1 MAQRGKI
8 TTNFNIGA
16 EQAEAD
22 PLLEAAFYESSVYA
36 ATADRTDRHCF
47 IIGRTGSGKS
57 AILTRLEETEGD
69 HVIRIDPEDLSLP
82 YILDLGVIRYL
93 SDLNVHMDPL
103 FIALWKHIFLVELL
117 RHRYQ
122 VDSPEKKHNV
132 FTTLMERVRRDPSK
146 QAALEYLDEFGESFW
161 CETDVR
167 VREITTKFE
176 RRIGLTTQGQ
186 ATLPGIPADA
196 SAGASAG
203 TITSASSR
211 SEEAERYQR
220 IVNETQLPRLNKMIA
235 VLDDEVLDSPYNF
248 TYIVIDDL
256 DKDWVDDQL
265 ANDLIRCLF
274 RAALDLLKVRNLKI
288 IVALRTNIFEHLN
301 FGARTGGQEEK
312 FRSLAVHMRWL
323 PVELRGLADHRARVA
338 AENAGLGD
346 VSGIRDLLPP
356 KTKKRGDPFEY
367 LLDRTLMRPRDV
379 IAFVNECL
387 RDAAGKNR
395 LAWSDIAEAEL
406 RYSKNRL
413 LALRDEWKPTFPG
426 IDQVFDVFSGSP
438 VIMEPEDLS
447 DRLNEAALLPARDD
461 FPGVR
466 WMTQLSEPI
475 WSGIGASDWVE
486 LYRLLIQLLFDI
498 GFLGLRG
505 PDGKIRYSYDSPQ
518 HADSSSHL
526 AETRAFTVHPAF
538 RAALDIT

>member
-1 MAQRGKI
+1 MGQSGKI
-8 TTNFNIGA
+8 ATNFNIGA

-22 PLLEAAFYESSVYA
+22 PLLETAFYESSVYA

-57 AILTRLEETEGD
+57 AILKRLEETERD

-132 FTTLMERVRRDPSK
+132 FASLMERVRRDPSK

-176 RRIGLTTQGQ
+176 KQIGLTTQGQ
-186 ATLPGIPADA
+186 ATLPGIPASASVEA
-196 SAGASAG
+196 SAGIITGASG
-203 TITSASSR
+203 RT
-211 SEEAERYQR
+211 EEAERYQR

-235 VLDDEVLDSPYNF
+235 VLDDEVLESPHHF

-256 DKDWVDDQL
+256 DKDWVDEQL

-274 RAALDLLKVRNLKI
+274 RAALDLLKVRNLKV

-312 FRSLAVHMRWL
+312 FRSLAFHMRWL

-338 AENAGLGD
+338 AEIAGLGQL
-346 VSGIRDLLPP
+346 SGIHDLLPP

-367 LLDRTLMRPRDV
+367 VLDRTLMRPRDV

-387 RDAAGKNR
+387 TDAAGKTR
-395 LAWSDIAEAEL
+395 LSWSDIADAEL

-413 LALRDEWKPTFPG
+413 LALRDEWKATFPG
-426 IDQVFDVFSGSP
+426 VDQVFGVFSGSR
-438 VIMEPEDLS
+438 VMMGREEVS
-447 DRLNEAALLPARDD
+447 DCLNQAVLLPASDG

-466 WMTQLSEPI
+466 WMTQLSEPL
-475 WSGIGASDWVE
+475 WSGMGTSDWVE

-505 PDGKIRYSYDSPQ
+505 QNGKIRYSYDSPQ

-526 AETRAFTVHPAF
+526 AETKAFTVHPAF
-538 RAALDIT
+538 RAALDIA